1 MNLSFIPSVSLTVVV
16 ALVSCTVPLRAASYA
31 TSVVRY
37 DAGTGAAP
45 GYQNPS
51 SALGEPSRTAPAGP
65 TDSPVNPFNPPWTA
79 SQLVS
84 IGKGGLIV
92 LQTTAAIQND
102 ASHAYGVDFI
112 LFGNNGFQVV
122 DYSVP
127 TQDWATDGALFTFD
141 PAGSS
146 VVSVSE
152 NGSDFYRLVPPAGL
166 SAAVDG
172 LFPTDAAGDFVP
184 PVDPHLN
191 SGSFAGKTL
200 DGIRA
205 LYAGSAGGA
214 GFDLAWA
221 ETIDGKPAGI
231 SSAHYIR
238 IDVLDGKVEVDSLVV
253 VPEPSASILCLGSL
267 AALLGFRR
275 LNRGHNRCQA

>member
-1 MNLSFIPSVSLTVVV
+1 MNLSFIPSVTLVVV
-16 ALVSCTVPLRAASYA
+16 IVGSTLPLRAASYA

-84 IGKGGLIV
+84 IGKGGSIV
-92 LQTTAAIQND
+92 LQTSAAIQND

-112 LFGNNGFQVV
+112 LFGNNGFQVI

-127 TQDWATDGALFTFD
+127 AQDWATDGGLFTFD
-141 PAGSS
+141 PAGAS

-152 NGSDFYRLVPPAGL
+152 NGTDFYRLVPPAGV
-166 SAAVDG
+166 SATVDG
-172 LFPTDAAGDFVP
+172 LFPTDADGDFAL

-191 SGSFAGKTL
+191 SASFAGKTL

-214 GFDLAWA
+214 GFDLAWGR
-221 ETIDGKPAGI
+221 DRGWKAGGDLL
-231 SSAHYIR
+231 R
-238 IDVLDGKVEVDSLVV
+238 
-253 VPEPSASILCLGSL
+253 
-267 AALLGFRR
+267 ALHPYRR
-275 LNRGHNRCQA
+275 PRWQGGGGLPGGGA